1 MESNPQLTRAALATT
16 TAMAALDLSLVR
28 RDAQRAVHQLSK
40 RKNWAAREAGVVVV
54 FCVVFI
60 VVGGLI
66 ALFLYRKLLARRARR
81 QTV

>member
-1 MESNPQLTRAALATT
+1 
-16 TAMAALDLSLVR
+16 MAALDMSLVP
-28 RDAQRAVHQLSK
+28 RDAHAALHQLTK

-60 VVGGLI
+60 VVAGLI
-66 ALFLYRKLLARRARR
+66 FLFLYRKLLARRARR

>member
-1 MESNPQLTRAALATT
+1 
-16 TAMAALDLSLVR
+16 MAALDLSLVR
-28 RDAQRAVHQLSK
+28 RDAQAAVHQLVK

-60 VVGGLI
+60 VVAGLI
-66 ALFLYRKLLARRARR
+66 SLFIYRKLLARRARR